1 MLYTEIKMKLK
12 DLNILQQNSRYTS
25 SGNGS
30 GPSCG
35 LDPGCSTAVHLQHY
49 LPRLEISALLLG
61 LNMINYSVELL
72 SPGISPTRHYAAMK
86 VFLAR
91 TPRHHPALVLPWC
104 HGAGSSYV
112 RCQSALTGPSQQPAA
127 RQPAAGQSC
136 TWPH

>member
-25 SGNGS
+25 SGNG
-30 GPSCG
+30 PASCG
-35 LDPGCSTAVHLQHY
+35 LDPDCSTAVHLQHY

-91 TPRHHPALVLPWC
+91 TPRHHSALVLPWC

-127 RQPAAGQSC
+127 RQSC